1 LSFNT
6 DDTIVAIA
14 TPPGRGGIGV
24 VRISGTEA
32 ARVARDIIDLR
43 APLKPRHA
51 TLTRVQA
58 SGRAL
63 DQAVLTYFPA
73 PHSYTGEDVIEI
85 SAHGSPVLLRSIV
98 TACVDRGAR
107 LAEPGE
113 FTLRAFLSG
122 RIDLVQ
128 AEAVRDL
135 IDAVT
140 PLQARAAFDQLEGT
154 LTSRIRDIDARLFD
168 LSARLEASLDFPEE
182 GYHFVEHDGAAGEI
196 EALAARLAVL
206 LSDAGR
212 GRLIREGAHVV
223 IGGRPNAGKSS
234 LFNALA
240 GVGRAIVT
248 DVPGTTRDLLTE
260 MVEIEGVPVTLVD
273 TAGVRATT
281 VDAVEAE
288 GIARARAARAVA
300 QLIVV
305 VLDRSRPLEAEDR
318 DLLEEARGTRSVIAA
333 NKIDLPAAWDAGRE
347 TPDAVLVSATSGGG
361 LDELRRAI
369 SVRLA
374 ESAGTRDEPAIT
386 NVRHVDLVARAR
398 GALERAAAA
407 ARAQTPEEFVL
418 TDLNEARAALEEVT
432 GARSADDMLAAI
444 FTKFCIGK

>member
-24 VRISGTEA
+24 VRISGVEA
-32 ARVARDIIDLR
+32 ARVAWDISDLP

-51 TLTRVQA
+51 TLAKVQA
-58 SGRAL
+58 GGRAL
-63 DQAVLTYFPA
+63 DQAVLTFFRA
-73 PHSYTGEDVIEI
+73 PHSYTGEDVVEI

-98 TACVDRGAR
+98 TACMDRGAR
-107 LAEPGE
+107 LAQPGE

-154 LTSRIRDIDARLFD
+154 LTSRIRDIDAGLFD

-196 EALAARLAVL
+196 EALAGRLAEL
-206 LSDAGR
+206 LSDAER

-248 DVPGTTRDLLTE
+248 DVPGTTRDLVTE
-260 MVEIEGVPVTLVD
+260 TVEIEGVPVTLVD
-273 TAGVRATT
+273 TAGMRATT

-288 GIARARAARAVA
+288 GIARAQAARAVA
-300 QLIVV
+300 QLLVV
-305 VLDRSRPLEAEDR
+305 VLDRSRPLEGEDR
-318 DLLEEARGTRSVIAA
+318 ELLEEARGTRSVIAA
-333 NKIDLPAAWDAGRE
+333 NKSDLPAAWDAGRE
-347 TPDAVLVSATSGGG
+347 TPEAVLVSATSGTG
-361 LDELRRAI
+361 LDELRRAM
-369 SVRLA
+369 SLRLA
-374 ESAGTRDEPAIT
+374 EAAGTRDTPAIT

-398 GALERAAAA
+398 HALERAAAA
-407 ARAQTPEEFVL
+407 ARSETPEEFVL
-418 TDLNEARAALEEVT
+418 TDLNEARSALEEVT
-432 GARSADDMLAAI
+432 GARSADDLLAAI

>member
-32 ARVARDIIDLR
+32 ARVARDISDLR